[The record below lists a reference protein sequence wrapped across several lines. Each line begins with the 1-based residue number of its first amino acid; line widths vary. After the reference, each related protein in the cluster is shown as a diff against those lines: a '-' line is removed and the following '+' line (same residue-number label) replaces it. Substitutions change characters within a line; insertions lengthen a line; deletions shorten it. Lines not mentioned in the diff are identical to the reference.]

1 LKKYL
6 RHAVVAVCLGLGM
19 ASQAGASSNWGPLLA
34 NNILGGAAAGAL
46 VGLSAGT
53 MAYGFDN
60 NYHPQYLLSGTVYGL
75 LGGALLGG
83 GMAAFEI
90 ANRKP
95 DTGFTVAEYLSGGAG
110 IGLLL
115 GGVVATIPYMRD
127 GDPEDFTIGLGLG
140 GVIGATAGLAIA
152 VVDLQSRS
160 EEGDR
165 SLSGR
170 IGIMDVAAVLPS
182 VVPGQADLPVWN
194 CKLVKV
200 TF

>member
-1 LKKYL
+1 LKKHL
-6 RHAVVAVCLGLGM
+6 RHAVVAVCLGLGVVSP
-19 ASQAGASSNWGPLLA
+19 ALAGSSWGPLLA

-53 MAYGFDN
+53 LAYGYDN
-60 NYHPQYLLSGTVYGL
+60 NYHAQYLLSGTVYGL

-83 GMAAFEI
+83 GAAAFEI
-90 ANRKP
+90 SNRKP
-95 DTGFTVAEYLSGGAG
+95 DTGFTLAEYLTGGAG
-110 IGLLL
+110 IGALL
-115 GGVVATIPYMRD
+115 GGIVATIPYLRD

-140 GVIGATAGLAIA
+140 GLIGATAGIAVA
-152 VVDLQSRS
+152 VVDINGRT
-160 EEGDR
+160 EAGDR

-170 IGIMDVAAVLPS
+170 IGILDVAAVLPS
-182 VVPGQADLPVWN
+182 VVPGQAPEPVWN